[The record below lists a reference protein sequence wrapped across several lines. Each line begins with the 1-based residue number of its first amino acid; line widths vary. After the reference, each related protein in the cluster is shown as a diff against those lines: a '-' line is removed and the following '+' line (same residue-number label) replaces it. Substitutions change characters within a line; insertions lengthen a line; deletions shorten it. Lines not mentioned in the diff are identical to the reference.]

1 MNVSPAF
8 RFQSVRITIL
18 TFLKLTEKT
27 GSRFLLSAPAC
38 RSGLRRLERL
48 YIFQSPATPEG
59 VRAAGRLPAGRRPGF
74 RMERGRTAQGA
85 GSLAAPA
92 GGVILDNLSALY

>member
-1 MNVSPAF
+1 MNVSPAL
-8 RFQSVRITIL
+8 RFQSARITIL
-18 TFLKLTEKT
+18 TFLKLSEKT

-59 VRAAGRLPAGRRPGF
+59 VRAAGRLPAGCRPGF
-74 RMERGRTAQGA
+74 RMDRSRTSQGA
-85 GSLAAPA
+85 GTHTALACGA
-92 GGVILDNLSALY
+92 ILDNLSALY